1 MIDHQMEHILVKRN
15 NLDSSNALSTCL
27 IKRSPLLHARHACH
41 QGMRDR
47 DPFANTIRRMN
58 APRHWMQLRLN
69 ELQMQT
75 QCKKSNTQNQVNAS
89 HGMKYSPPPKT
100 NISPK
105 VRSNQL
111 AVFRFPS
118 QLTAHIQV
126 QDSSIPSSIPLQASK
141 TVVKPQKP
149 WRMPLEL

>member
-27 IKRSPLLHARHACH
+27 IKHSPLLHARHACQ
-41 QGMRDR
+41 QGMGDR

-89 HGMKYSPPPKT
+89 HGMKYSPPPKNKHFT
-100 NISPK
+100 ESAK
-105 VRSNQL
+105 QTEFS
-111 AVFRFPS
+111 F
-118 QLTAHIQV
+118 TA
-126 QDSSIPSSIPLQASK
+126 DSSHPSTGFIDPFIDPFKNSGQALASK
-141 TVVKPQKP
+141 TVAHAF
-149 WRMPLEL
+149 

>member
-1 MIDHQMEHILVKRN
+1 MEHILVKRN

-27 IKRSPLLHARHACH
+27 IKRSGTPVM
-41 QGMRDR
+41 GDR